1 MRCELSKICIVP
13 ADCSPGEMGLRKREA
28 LRGGLPDLCRAGTV
42 LAPGSTTVSSSV
54 ELDWDS
60 GIPMRSPVCSFSLQV
75 NRLPQKR
82 IFVQNFFLR
91 YRKELLERI
100 PCLEIRMLGHC
111 TFCTKNECSSLDS
124 VSQSVLAD
132 PITSRGSEHELNE
145 L

>member
-13 ADCSPGEMGLRKREA
+13 ADCSPGGMGLRKREA
-28 LRGGLPDLCRAGTV
+28 LRGDLPDLCRAGTGSGPRIHNSELICRAGLGLRDPHEISYV
-42 LAPGSTTVSSSV
+42 FLFLTGQQVAPEEDICTKYV
-54 ELDWDS
+54 
-60 GIPMRSPVCSFSLQV
+60 
-75 NRLPQKR
+75 
-82 IFVQNFFLR
+82 LR
-91 YRKELLERI
+91 YRLLERI
-100 PCLEIRMLGHC
+100 PCLEIRVLGHC